1 MITVHVPEGAF
12 KDGPNAN
19 FAISF
24 KDLHAFFKMDKMD
37 INLAGRGAFRGT
49 QLPNFLRSQWVDAQR
64 SGDPISYVNPTMVCE
79 TAHTVWISEDS
90 AVLKNKIPQE
100 KKDYIERL
108 HNRKMAEVGNYLA
121 TSFLTHSDKRVIMIP
136 YHFREHYILF
146 LIYPTDQTV
155 VVLDLADYDKDA
167 YMEFLCLLNLAH
179 GRYKKCGGYVKNPSR
194 EKLYIRGRW
203 PCYKQ
208 PSLTNLC
215 GYYVCEML
223 RKTLI
228 NLCRFIHRDICN
240 HLGEFH
246 DPHSELA
253 TDPKFKNLREWER
266 EHAMD

>member
-1 MITVHVPEGAF
+1 MQSWTSDEVPKEYEYGKPFLPFNLMCELPWPMRLMHEWYLTASELGLGMITVHVSEDAF

-19 FAISF
+19 FAFTF

-37 INLAGRGAFRGT
+37 INLVGT
-49 QLPNFLRSQWVDAQR
+49 WCL
-64 SGDPISYVNPTMVCE
+64 
-79 TAHTVWISEDS
+79 
-90 AVLKNKIPQE
+90 
-100 KKDYIERL
+100 
-108 HNRKMAEVGNYLA
+108 
-121 TSFLTHSDKRVIMIP
+121 
-136 YHFREHYILF
+136 EHYILF
-146 LIYPTDQTV
+146 LVYPTDQTI
-155 VVLDLADYDKDA
+155 VVLDPADYGKDA

-179 GRYKKCGGYVKNPSR
+179 GRYKKRGGYVKNPSR

-223 RKTLI
+223 RVNGRYKTEFTDLLSIPYSGSQFDQKTLI
-228 NLCRFIHRDICN
+228 NLCVDLCRFIRRDICN
-240 HLGEFH
+240 HLGEFY

-266 EHAMD
+266 EHDVD